1 LTAAALARRLAALE
15 AKAPKPEDPN
25 RPDLSLLSEAELV
38 AYALRVGAMTEDEG
52 SWFLS
57 RLKPVSARTGEN

>member
-1 LTAAALARRLAALE
+1 MRPALVRRLALLE
-15 AKAPKPEDPN
+15 ARRPPPIDPN

-57 RLKPVSARTGEN
+57 RLKPVSARSGES